1 MCARMAAVGQS
12 SRLTGTTL
20 LPCLW
25 PKDAE
30 GSGGG
35 NFPPLGGSQHR
46 ICLDAGF
53 RRRPAKRKSRA
64 EARTHFSTEELR
76 NDEQRD
82 HIQHPDRVQ

>member
-1 MCARMAAVGQS
+1 MAAVGQS

-46 ICLDAGF
+46 ICLDTGF
-53 RRRPAKRKSRA
+53 RRRPPNANVGRRPTPR
-64 EARTHFSTEELR
+64 RTGGTM
-76 NDEQRD
+76 
-82 HIQHPDRVQ
+82 

>member
-1 MCARMAAVGQS
+1 MRPYGGGRAV
-12 SRLTGTTL
+12 SRLIGTTL

-46 ICLDAGF
+46 ICLDTGF
-53 RRRPAKRKSRA
+53 RRRSQMPMWGAA
-64 EARTHFSTEELR
+64 PYPVEQEE
-76 NDEQRD
+76 Q
-82 HIQHPDRVQ
+82 